1 MGWPRLQSSAWISL
15 QSEFQVSR
23 FTNILFVL
31 NYSDGG
37 FFEPARACLTCR
49 SKFAPVPACPAASHT
64 PPYESANIEMFR
76 EVMKSADIPKRTI
89 RDTNDNLDPTSAPQ
103 CTLPSP
109 HTHFLANSIPF
120 PDCGMYHYSIPLGRR
135 SNLDPH
141 PRWHR
146 PLSGLRSLVSIPDR
160 APFSSHI
167 HPPFHATQSEGAAHM
182 DN

>member
-1 MGWPRLQSSAWISL
+1 
-15 QSEFQVSR
+15 VSR
-23 FTNILFVL
+23 FTDILVVL
-31 NYSDGG
+31 NYSDRAL
-37 FFEPARACLTCR
+37 FELARACLTCR
-49 SKFAPVPACPAASHT
+49 SKFAPVLACTAVSYT
-64 PPYESANIEMFR
+64 PPYEPANIEMFR
-76 EVMKSADIPKRTI
+76 EVMNSADIPKRTI

-109 HTHFLANSIPF
+109 HTHFLPNSLPF
-120 PDCGMYHYSIPLGRR
+120 PDCGMYHYSISLGRH

-141 PRWHR
+141 PRWHH

-167 HPPFHATQSEGAAHM
+167 HPPFHATQSEGAPHM